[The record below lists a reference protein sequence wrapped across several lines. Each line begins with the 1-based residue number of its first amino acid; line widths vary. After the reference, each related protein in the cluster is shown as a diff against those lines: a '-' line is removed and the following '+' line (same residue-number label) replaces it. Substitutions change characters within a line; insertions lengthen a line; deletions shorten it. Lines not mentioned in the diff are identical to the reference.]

1 MPDIFSGEIL
11 AALATLTILEI
22 VLGIDNVIFISI
34 VASRLPHGRR
44 RYARRLGLAGAL
56 VIRILF
62 LMSIIWIIG
71 LTAPVF
77 SAFGEDL
84 SWRDL
89 ILIAGGLFLL
99 WKATMEIHGSI
110 EGKSTSKAI
119 TGKPGNAVASVVMQ
133 IMLLD
138 IVFSIDSILTAIGLS
153 QVLWVMVTAIVI
165 SMAVMLW
172 AAEPIAAFIEKHPT
186 VKMLA
191 LAFLL
196 LIGMAL
202 VADGLDFHI
211 PRGYLYF
218 AVTFSL
224 FVEGLNL
231 FARKRN
237 GKDKP

>member
-1 MPDIFSGEIL
+1 MPEIFSGEIW

-22 VLGIDNVIFISI
+22 VLGIDNVIFVSI
-34 VASRLPHGRR
+34 AASRLPKGKR
-44 RYARRLGLAGAL
+44 RYARRVGLAGAL
-56 VIRILF
+56 GIRVLF
-62 LMSIIWIIG
+62 LALMMWLIG
-71 LTAPVF
+71 LSAPLFTVL
-77 SAFGEDL
+77 GEAI
-84 SWRDL
+84 SWRDI

-99 WKATMEIHGSI
+99 WKATTEIHAMI
-110 EGKSTSKAI
+110 ENS
-119 TGKPGNAVASVVMQ
+119 KPGSQIIKQAASAVTAVIFQ
-133 IMLLD
+133 IMALD

-153 QVLWVMVTAIVI
+153 QVFWVMVTAIVI
-165 SMAVMLW
+165 SMIIMMW

-218 AVTFSL
+218 AVAFSL
-224 FVEGLNL
+224 FVEALNL
-231 FARKRN
+231 AARRGTKT
-237 GKDKP
+237 KKK

>member
-1 MPDIFSGEIL
+1 
-11 AALATLTILEI
+11 
-22 VLGIDNVIFISI
+22 
-34 VASRLPHGRR
+34 
-44 RYARRLGLAGAL
+44 
-56 VIRILF
+56 
-62 LMSIIWIIG
+62 
-71 LTAPVF
+71 
-77 SAFGEDL
+77 
-84 SWRDL
+84 
-89 ILIAGGLFLL
+89 
-99 WKATMEIHGSI
+99 MEIHGSI